1 MAASTQALVRITPL
15 PALTF
20 ADAWQ
25 AYRRAETLLPAKPPA
40 VTPRRVA
47 DVAAIA
53 DDFDV
58 VALDAW
64 GVLNLGEATI
74 ATAPAAVAGLRA
86 QGKRLAVLSNSGSRD
101 AEISAARLRRL
112 GFDFTAAEIITGLD
126 LVPAALAAL
135 ALPPPVGFVA
145 GVAAARPALTRGM
158 LALGDDAADY
168 DRVSGIVFLSTGA
181 WSEARQAL
189 LAASLE
195 RRPRPLIVANPDI
208 ASPEPDGMEAEPGWY
223 AQRIAQAAGA
233 HVISCGKPFPPIYER
248 LQALCADV
256 PPDRVLCVGD
266 TLHTDILGGRAAGYR
281 TLLIEDGFVR
291 GADALALAQESAIW
305 PDFIA
310 PRL

>member
-1 MAASTQALVRITPL
+1 L

-25 AYRRAETLLPAKPPA
+25 AYRRAETLLPAKPPPVA
-40 VTPRRVA
+40 PRRIA

-86 QGKRLAVLSNSGSRD
+86 AGKRLAVLSNSGSRD
-101 AEISAARLRRL
+101 AGTSAARLRRL

-135 ALPPPVGFVA
+135 ALPPPIGFIA
-145 GVAAARPALTRGM
+145 GATAALPALTAGM
-158 LALGDDAADY
+158 LALGDDPAAY

-181 WSEARQAL
+181 WSEARHAL
-189 LAASLE
+189 LTASLM
-195 RRPRPLIVANPDI
+195 RHPRPLVVANPDI
-208 ASPEPDGMEAEPGWY
+208 ASPEPAGMEAEPGWY
-223 AQRIAQAAGA
+223 AQRIAQATGA
-233 HVISCGKPFPPIYER
+233 PVVSCGKPHPAIYER
-248 LQALCADV
+248 LRLRH
-256 PPDRVLCVGD
+256 PDIAPKRVLCVGD
-266 TLHTDILGGRAAGYR
+266 TLHTDILGGRAAGCR

-291 GADALALAQESAIW
+291 GADASALAQESGIW

>member
-1 MAASTQALVRITPL
+1 L

-25 AYRRAETLLPAKPPA
+25 AYRHAEPLLPPKPPPA
-40 VTPRRVA
+40 TPRRVA
-47 DVAAIA
+47 HVAAIA
-53 DDFDV
+53 ADFDL

-64 GVLNLGEATI
+64 GVLNLGETAI

-86 QGKRLAVLSNSGSRD
+86 ASKRLVVLSNSGSRD
-101 AEISAARLRRL
+101 AEISAARLRRF

-135 ALPPPVGFVA
+135 ALPPPVGVIA
-145 GVAAARPALTRGM
+145 GAAATLPALAAGM
-158 LALGDDAADY
+158 VALGDDAAAY

-181 WSEARQAL
+181 WSEARQGL
-189 LAASLE
+189 LAASLA

-208 ASPEPDGMEAEPGWY
+208 ASPEPAGMEAEPGWY
-223 AQRIAQAAGA
+223 AQRIAAATGA
-233 HVISCGKPFPPIYER
+233 RIVRCGKPFPAIYQR
-248 LQALCADV
+248 MRARHPDV
-256 PPDRVLCVGD
+256 APGRILCVGD
-266 TLHTDILGGRAAGYR
+266 TLHTDILGGRAAGCR

-291 GADALALAQESAIW
+291 GKDALALARESGIW
-305 PDFIA
+305 PDFVA

>member
-1 MAASTQALVRITPL
+1 M

-25 AYRRAETLLPAKPPA
+25 AYRRAETLLPAKPPK
-40 VTPRRVA
+40 VTPRRVGDA
-47 DVAAIA
+47 AAIA
-53 DDFDV
+53 DEFDV

-86 QGKRLAVLSNSGSRD
+86 KGKRLAVLSNSGSRD
-101 AEISAARLRRL
+101 AAVSAARLARL

-135 ALPPPVGFVA
+135 ALPPPLGFVA
-145 GVAAARPALTRGM
+145 GAAAARPLLTRGM
-158 LALGDDAADY
+158 LALGDAAADY

-195 RRPRPLIVANPDI
+195 RRKRPLIVANPDI
-208 ASPEPDGMEAEPGWY
+208 ASPEPQGMEAEPGWY
-223 AQRIAQAAGA
+223 AQRIATATGA
-233 HVISCGKPFPPIYER
+233 PIISCGKPFAPIYER
-248 LQALCADV
+248 LQARYPDV
-256 PPDRVLCVGD
+256 APERVLCVGD
-266 TLHTDILGGRAAGYR
+266 TLHTDILGGRAAGCR
-281 TLLIEDGFVR
+281 TLLVEDGFMR
-291 GADALALAQESAIW
+291 GADALSLIEESGIW
-305 PDFIA
+305 PEFIA